1 MRLKELENTGVEI
14 VYTNKMDYINTFSGK
29 LTFVSK
35 ESIIVIGDIERI
47 IKRSS
52 IVSFKSI
59 KYGKKIK

>member
-14 VYTNKMDYINTFSGK
+14 TYTNKMGYINTFSGK